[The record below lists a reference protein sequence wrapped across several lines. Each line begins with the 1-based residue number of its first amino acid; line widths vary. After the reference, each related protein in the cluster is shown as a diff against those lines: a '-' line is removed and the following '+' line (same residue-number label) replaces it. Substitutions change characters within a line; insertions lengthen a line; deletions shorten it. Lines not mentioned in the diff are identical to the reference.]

1 MAKSARKV
9 KNQNAHTVEVMT
21 KLFGKASPAEII
33 AILAEDMGINMSYAR
48 VYYKWAVKNGKAPGE
63 ELGRT
68 SKPKAESK
76 PKLVKARTDR
86 SALKIATPVTDK
98 TVEELNDIKAKNL
111 ARLKAIG
118 AKYQPVKKV
127 VNGATTA
134 SDEEQ
139 LPSFVNPAFLT
150 ADEVKSLI

>member
-1 MAKSARKV
+1 MARKV
-9 KNQNAHTVEVMT
+9 KNQNQFTIDTMVAMNGQPATEV
-21 KLFGKASPAEII
+21 I
-33 AILAEDMGINMSYAR
+33 AALADGMGITLSYAR
-48 VYYKWAVKNGKAPGE
+48 VYYKWALKNDKAPGLPVE
-63 ELGRT
+63 ATAR
-68 SKPKAESK
+68 KARASK

-86 SALKIATPVTDK
+86 SALKVVAPVTDK

-139 LPSFVNPAFLT
+139 LPSFKNPAFLT